1 MRSNVAPSA
10 ARFLKYGASDVP
22 PRICSK
28 SLFSSTTMT
37 MWSYTGN
44 VAGQGGLSAASAV
57 PAVDNATAIT
67 MQSSDVFF
75 ICFLLVDLGYCACGR
90 GVNPALEAPP
100 SHDGTGSV
108 MTRLSV
114 FLSSVGAADR

>member
-10 ARFLKYGASDVP
+10 ASFLKYGASDVR

-44 VAGQGGLSAASAV
+44 VAGQEGRSAASAV
-57 PAVDNATAIT
+57 PAVHNATAIM
-67 MQSSDVFF
+67 MQSSDR
-75 ICFLLVDLGYCACGR
+75 LVDLGYCACGR
-90 GVNPALEAPP
+90 RVNPALEAHP
-100 SHDGTGSV
+100 SHDGTGSA
-108 MTRLSV
+108 MTVLSAC
-114 FLSSVGAADR
+114 LSSVGAADR